1 MKSQKPIVIVIGGP
15 TASGKTG
22 LSIALAKEIN
32 GQIISADSMQ
42 IYKEMNIGT
51 AKVTKEEMK
60 GIKHYLIDRV
70 YPNER
75 YSVAQ
80 FKEDAEKAIRT
91 ILEEGKVPIVV
102 GGTGLYIN
110 SLIYN
115 IHYEDTKIDEEYRKF
130 LEKRVEEEGLETLYQ
145 EAKAIDE
152 EATRKISERDQ
163 KRILRILELYHQ
175 TGKTKTQLEIESRKE
190 EPKYDY
196 RVFGLHWEREV
207 LYDRIN
213 QRVDQMLKQG
223 LIQEVETIWKKYKEF
238 PTAMQGL
245 GYKEVV
251 QYLKEEVSYEEMEEN
266 IKRESRRY
274 AKRQMTWFR
283 AIPSIKWLEGEEKIQ
298 NNIHIILEG
307 LE

>member
-213 QRVDQMLKQG
+213 QRVDQMLKKG